1 MTWADLSD
9 TVWRKSSLS
18 GPNHN
23 CVEVA
28 FPDANTVAVRDS
40 KNPAAGITQFT
51 AAEWQSFIAAVKQ
64 GEFDLP

>member
-1 MTWADLSD
+1 VAQEQLQ
-9 TVWRKSSLS
+9 RAE
-18 GPNHN
+18 HN